1 MFGQSAAAT
10 AGPTNGAAA
19 ALASAAVGKNAHT
32 DQKKVE
38 YVEATNIPTQKKAL
52 PKNGSAPKTSQETIP
67 KIALPKPIVVVEEPE
82 EEKKDSAAAAAV
94 DADDDEEDW
103 I

>member
-32 DQKKVE
+32 DQKK
-38 YVEATNIPTQKKAL
+38 VEATNIPTQKKAL

-67 KIALPKPIVVVEEPE
+67 KIALPKPIVVEEPE
-82 EEKKDSAAAAAV
+82 EEKKDAAAAAV